1 MSKHPHNRTELA
13 EELAAGM
20 ALSLATTKDEL
31 VSIWWRECDHHKGEA
46 RARLKDIYA
55 DKLAQFAPMARAG

>member
-1 MSKHPHNRTELA
+1 MSPEGIERADEA

-31 VSIWWRECDHHKGEA
+31 VSLWFRDCDHFEGEA
-46 RARLKDIYA
+46 RERLQTIYA
-55 DKLAQFAPMARAG
+55 EALVKFAPMQRAG

>member
-1 MSKHPHNRTELA
+1 MSPEGIERADFA

-31 VSIWWRECDHHKGEA
+31 LSVWWTSCDHFEGEA
-46 RARLKDIYA
+46 RERLQAIYA
-55 DKLAQFAPMARAG
+55 EALVKFAPMQRAG

>member
-1 MSKHPHNRTELA
+1 MSPEGIERADFA

-31 VSIWWRECDHHKGEA
+31 LSVWWTSCDHFEGEA
-46 RARLKDIYA
+46 RERLQAIYA
-55 DKLAQFAPMARAG
+55 ETLVRFAPMQRAG